1 VWKKGIGVSVDLPS
15 KLVLIGFNIKVLASI
30 LFVVVFTY
38 YYGAGVLSMDTGD
51 YMYESKMLFNVL
63 KTSPSDYFKLLTGVG
78 ENDELIIK
86 YLKHTKHWKTQNI
99 GFYNDA
105 KSVIRL
111 NSLFLFVTNGFTYTH
126 ALIASFLSLIGIIQ
140 LVHVF
145 KRFSELKPVYLFF
158 AFILFPSLTF
168 WTAGVLKEPFVVF
181 GLGLFLNALFT
192 EGKSKLRIT
201 KFIVGLAFLVFF
213 KGYILICLLLAIL
226 FYLLLKRFTRI
237 KPVFLFFGTLV
248 LIFSSLFIFKS
259 TTNWLVFKLSERQ
272 IDFDN
277 VGRGGLYC
285 YDSTDFYR
293 IDPKDSIYFSIH
305 PNEIAHYDSVVVLEK
320 DVLGEIHLEG
330 RYKRYKPGTIKAG
343 TYLMYDYRQ
352 VSKSYVPVEKIDYS
366 FENFLKFIP
375 KTILLAAIRP
385 FPHEP
390 GGIFKYLAFVEV
402 LVLSVW
408 FIYVFFHRKTLMHED
423 RAMIWSLFV
432 FALLLLIVV
441 GLTISISGAL
451 VRYRIP
457 AYMAFILISFI
468 LYSPKKKNSK

>member
-1 VWKKGIGVSVDLPS
+1 
-15 KLVLIGFNIKVLASI
+15 
-30 LFVVVFTY
+30 
-38 YYGAGVLSMDTGD
+38 
-51 YMYESKMLFNVL
+51 
-63 KTSPSDYFKLLTGVG
+63 
-78 ENDELIIK
+78 
-86 YLKHTKHWKTQNI
+86 
-99 GFYNDA
+99 
-105 KSVIRL
+105 
-111 NSLFLFVTNGFTYTH
+111 
-126 ALIASFLSLIGIIQ
+126 
-140 LVHVF
+140 
-145 KRFSELKPVYLFF
+145 
-158 AFILFPSLTF
+158 
-168 WTAGVLKEPFVVF
+168 
-181 GLGLFLNALFT
+181 
-192 EGKSKLRIT
+192 
-201 KFIVGLAFLVFF
+201 
-213 KGYILICLLLAIL
+213 
-226 FYLLLKRFTRI
+226 
-237 KPVFLFFGTLV
+237 VFLFFGTLV

-330 RYKRYKPGTIKAG
+330 RYKRYTPGTIKEG

-375 KTILLAAIRP
+375 KTLVLAAIRP